1 MMRGFMKQAVPIL
14 IFFSAVS
21 LAYSQTT
28 DEGKRGSGASQ
39 EATDFFGNGPQSPSQ
54 SLPEPL
60 TRREINNQTVVDG
73 EVDGD
78 KNPELIPE
86 YMLWGMFLSKIHM
99 HRTPRDVPSSGILSP
114 EIQKLV
120 ETVGLS
126 PDQLE
131 TLTAIASECTARAE
145 ENRAK
150 FTSYREQ
157 MEKQYGKRIHELPA
171 AAKDSYK
178 QEALRSF
185 EDYVAIPIRSK
196 EEVLQLLDAEQQRR
210 LNEYLLRTVARGIK
224 LAPIPGYRR

>member
-86 YMLWGMFLSKIHM
+86 YMLWGMLLSKIHM
-99 HRTPRDVPSSGILSP
+99 PRTPRDVASSWILST
-114 EIQKLV
+114 EIHNLS
-120 ETVGLS
+120 ETSGLS
-126 PDQLE
+126 TD
-131 TLTAIASECTARAE
+131 
-145 ENRAK
+145 
-150 FTSYREQ
+150 
-157 MEKQYGKRIHELPA
+157 
-171 AAKDSYK
+171 
-178 QEALRSF
+178 
-185 EDYVAIPIRSK
+185 
-196 EEVLQLLDAEQQRR
+196 
-210 LNEYLLRTVARGIK
+210 
-224 LAPIPGYRR
+224 

>member
-1 MMRGFMKQAVPIL
+1 MSIL

-28 DEGKRGSGASQ
+28 DEGKRRSGASQ
-39 EATDFFGNGPQSPSQ
+39 EATHFFGNGPQSPSQ
-54 SLPEPL
+54 ALPKPL
-60 TRREINNQTVVDG
+60 TRREINNQTVIDG

-131 TLTAIASECTARAE
+131 TLTAIASECTAWKDHIEATPTRG
-145 ENRAK
+145 AK
-150 FTSYREQ
+150 LTCDTAS
-157 MEKQYGKRIHELPA
+157 
-171 AAKDSYK
+171 
-178 QEALRSF
+178 
-185 EDYVAIPIRSK
+185 
-196 EEVLQLLDAEQQRR
+196 
-210 LNEYLLRTVARGIK
+210 T
-224 LAPIPGYRR
+224 PGSDETPSVRCR

>member
-28 DEGKRGSGASQ
+28 DEGKRRSGASQ
-39 EATDFFGNGPQSPSQ
+39 EATHFFGNGPQSPSQ
-54 SLPEPL
+54 ALPKPL
-60 TRREINNQTVVDG
+60 TRREINNQTVIDG

-131 TLTAIASECTARAE
+131 TLTAIASECTAWKDHIEATPTRG
-145 ENRAK
+145 AK
-150 FTSYREQ
+150 LTCDTAS
-157 MEKQYGKRIHELPA
+157 
-171 AAKDSYK
+171 
-178 QEALRSF
+178 
-185 EDYVAIPIRSK
+185 
-196 EEVLQLLDAEQQRR
+196 
-210 LNEYLLRTVARGIK
+210 T
-224 LAPIPGYRR
+224 PGSDETPSVRW